1 MKQLLII
8 AFTLLTFVSFSQS
21 SLNNLRVI
29 DGVFVREHYNQRK
42 PINYA
47 PEVEINMMWSKR
59 IWRTIDLREKINHT
73 FYYPIEPT
81 SNLRNLITVM
91 RDGIC
96 SGSLTAY
103 EPLSDEFLTAYRP
116 VEACSVGE
124 NTDTLFLPDK
134 DGSPIPT
141 PIFDPFPTHNVMRL
155 RIKEDWYF
163 NNKRSTMQARII
175 GICPVEQVYDEYGE
189 YKGERPLYWVYM
201 PEFRFHLAQAP
212 AANPHSEVERRTYD
226 ELFQK
231 RKFSSYITKESNVF
245 TRKISEYKQD
255 LDALLE
261 GQQIEKTIFDYE
273 QDLWEY

>member
-1 MKQLLII
+1 MKKLLVL
-8 AFTLLTFVSFSQS
+8 AFTLLTFLSFSQS
-21 SLNNLRVI
+21 TTVNSGVV
-29 DGVFVREHYNQRK
+29 DGVFIREHFNQRK

-47 PEVEINMMWSKR
+47 PELEINMMWSKR
-59 IWRTIDLREKINHT
+59 VWRTIDLREKINHT

-81 SNLRNLITVM
+81 SNLRNLITVI

-96 SGSLTAY
+96 NGELTAY
-103 EPLSDEFLTAYRP
+103 EALSDEFLTAYRS
-116 VEACSVGE
+116 VEACSLGE
-124 NTDTLFLPDK
+124 QVDTLFLPDE
-134 DGSPIPT
+134 DGSLEPT
-141 PIFDPFPTHNVMRL
+141 PIFNPFPSHNVMRI

-175 GICPVEQVYDEYGE
+175 GICPVEQVFDEHGE
-189 YKGERPLYWVYM
+189 YKGERPLYWIYM
-201 PEFRFHLAQAP
+201 PELRYHLAQAP
-212 AANPHSEVERRTYD
+212 AANPHSDVERRTYD

-245 TRKISEYKQD
+245 TRNISEYKQD

-261 GQQIEKTIFDYE
+261 GQKIEREIFTYE